1 MTDIDTLL
9 HANPAPTVRGSLS
22 SDILA
27 AAETVAPANDMAP
40 WRSWWS
46 FGAVAA
52 MAVMTAIFIIQP
64 VSDPAADWEQL
75 ADGSG
80 FSDLYEWV
88 EDTDS

>member
-1 MTDIDTLL
+1 
-9 HANPAPTVRGSLS
+9 
-22 SDILA
+22 
-27 AAETVAPANDMAP
+27 
-40 WRSWWS
+40 
-46 FGAVAA
+46 

-88 EDTDS
+88 EGTDS